1 VSRPDVAFV
10 RYFADLPDPRVNR
23 TRLHLLSDI
32 LVIAVCAVIAG
43 ADTFEGIETFGK
55 ARRDWLRRF
64 LRLPHGIPSHDTFN
78 RVLAAL
84 DRKRFA
90 ECFGRWMAALCAHA
104 GLKQVAV
111 DGKAVRAAPGDTFSG
126 CLHLVS
132 AWAVQNRLILGQE
145 AVADGSHEIA
155 AIPEL
160 LKVLDLK
167 GALVSIDAA
176 GCQVEIAR
184 QIREQKGHYLL
195 AVKGNQP
202 SLQEAV
208 GAAFDRAIAAD
219 FAGVKHAVHL
229 TEEEGHGRR
238 EGRYV
243 TVLYRP
249 EGLPS
254 CWPDVAAAVL
264 VSRERIGG
272 GKVAGADH
280 YYITSYAG
288 SAARLAEH
296 IRGHWGVENDL
307 HWTLDISFREDANRT
322 RDRNAGANLG
332 VVRRVAA
339 SLLKQD
345 PGRGSIKNKRLKA
358 ALDEDYLL
366 TALQGFP
373 EI

>member
-1 VSRPDVAFV
+1 
-10 RYFADLPDPRVNR
+10 
-23 TRLHLLSDI
+23 
-32 LVIAVCAVIAG
+32 
-43 ADTFEGIETFGK
+43 
-55 ARRDWLRRF
+55 
-64 LRLPHGIPSHDTFN
+64 
-78 RVLAAL
+78 
-84 DRKRFA
+84 
-90 ECFGRWMAALCAHA
+90 
-104 GLKQVAV
+104 
-111 DGKAVRAAPGDTFSG
+111 
-126 CLHLVS
+126 
-132 AWAVQNRLILGQE
+132 
-145 AVADGSHEIA
+145 
-155 AIPEL
+155 
-160 LKVLDLK
+160 
-167 GALVSIDAA
+167 
-176 GCQVEIAR
+176 
-184 QIREQKGHYLL
+184 
-195 AVKGNQP
+195 
-202 SLQEAV
+202 
-208 GAAFDRAIAAD
+208 
-219 FAGVKHAVHL
+219 
-229 TEEEGHGRR
+229 
-238 EGRYV
+238 
-243 TVLYRP
+243 
-249 EGLPS
+249 
-254 CWPDVAAAVL
+254 VAAAVL